1 LDIEPYDEEGLEELF
16 ENAPELGNYV
26 CRQCMKCLP
35 CPEGINIPRF
45 FLAEGRYDRQM
56 LDGVVKDAADYALS
70 DRLAH
75 WFQNEDVAKREY
87 QLLEP
92 GVDKCTDC
100 NICNDRC
107 PYNIDIPRKL
117 KIVKSKIETGY
128 VK

>member
-1 LDIEPYDEEGLEELF
+1 
-16 ENAPELGNYV
+16 
-26 CRQCMKCLP
+26 
-35 CPEGINIPRF
+35 
-45 FLAEGRYDRQM
+45 M
-56 LDGVVKDAADYALS
+56 LDGVVKGAVDYALS

-100 NICNDRC
+100 NICTDRC